1 MNKQNKRNNRNRNAG
16 FTLVELLV
24 VLVILM
30 VIGTI
35 AVQNF
40 GGEEDKAKV
49 KATKASFTSL
59 ENALERFKLDVGR
72 YPTAEEGLAALYDA
86 PEGVEGWAGKY
97 LTKRRSLKDA
107 WENDYVY
114 VVPGPDNEPFEI
126 KSYGA
131 DKAEGGEK
139 YNADLSSLSE
149 E

>member
-1 MNKQNKRNNRNRNAG
+1 MEKRKQAKAG

-72 YPTAEEGLAALYDA
+72 YPTEEEGLTALCEA
-86 PEGVEGWAGKY
+86 PEGVEDWAGKY
-97 LTKRRSLKDA
+97 LTKSRSLRDA
-107 WENDYVY
+107 WDHDYVY
-114 VVPGPDNEPFEI
+114 KIPGPDSEPYEI
-126 KSYGA
+126 ISLGA
-131 DKAEGGEK
+131 DGAEGGEK
-139 YNADLSSLSE
+139 YNTDLSSLDE
-149 E
+149 K

>member
-1 MNKQNKRNNRNRNAG
+1 MKRRERRDAG

-40 GGEEDKAKV
+40 SGEEDKAKV

-59 ENALERFKLDVGR
+59 ENSLERFKLDVGR
-72 YPTAEEGLAALYDA
+72 YPMEEEGIAALYDC
-86 PEGVEGWAGKY
+86 PEGLEGDWAGKY
-97 LTKRRSLKDA
+97 LSKRRSLQDA
-107 WENDYVY
+107 WGNDYVY
-114 VVPGPDNEPFEI
+114 VIPGPDGEPYEI
-126 KSYGA
+126 ISLGA
-131 DKAEGGEK
+131 DGVEGGEK
-139 YNADLSSLSE
+139 YNADLSSLGE

>member
-1 MNKQNKRNNRNRNAG
+1 MKKEHKCKSGKAG

-72 YPTAEEGLAALYDA
+72 YPSEEEGLGALYDA
-86 PEGVEGWAGKY
+86 PDGLEGWAGKY

-107 WENDYVY
+107 WDNDYVY
-114 VVPGPDNEPFEI
+114 TIPGPDGEPYEI
-126 KSYGA
+126 ISLGA

-139 YNADLSSLSE
+139 YNADLSSLDE
-149 E
+149 K

>member
-1 MNKQNKRNNRNRNAG
+1 MGKRKQTKAG

-49 KATKASFTSL
+49 KATKASFTAL

-72 YPTAEEGLAALYDA
+72 YPTEEEGLAALYTA
-86 PEGVEGWAGKY
+86 PDGVEDWAGKY
-97 LTKRRSLKDA
+97 LTKSRSLRDA
-107 WENDYVY
+107 WDNDYIY
-114 VVPGPDNEPFEI
+114 KIPGPNDEPYEI
-126 KSYGA
+126 ISLDA

-139 YNADLSSLSE
+139 FNADLSNLDE
-149 E
+149 K

>member
-1 MNKQNKRNNRNRNAG
+1 MEKMKQARAG
-16 FTLVELLV
+16 FTMIELLV

-40 GGEEDKAKV
+40 SGEEDKAKV

-72 YPTAEEGLAALYDA
+72 YPTAEEGLAALYEA
-86 PEGVEGWAGKY
+86 PEGLEDWAGKY

-107 WENDYVY
+107 WDNDYVY
-114 VVPGPDNEPFEI
+114 TIPGPDGEPYELV
-126 KSYGA
+126 SLGA

-139 YNADLSSLSE
+139 YDADLSSLDE
-149 E
+149 K

>member
-1 MNKQNKRNNRNRNAG
+1 MMKKRKQTKAG

-49 KATKASFTSL
+49 KATKASFTSI

-86 PEGVEGWAGKY
+86 PAGVEGWAGKY
-97 LTKRRSLKDA
+97 LTKRRALKDA
-107 WENDYVY
+107 WENDYIY
-114 VVPGPDNEPFEI
+114 VIPGPDNEPFEI
-126 KSYGA
+126 RSLGA

-139 YNADLSSLSE
+139 FNADLSNLDE
-149 E
+149 K